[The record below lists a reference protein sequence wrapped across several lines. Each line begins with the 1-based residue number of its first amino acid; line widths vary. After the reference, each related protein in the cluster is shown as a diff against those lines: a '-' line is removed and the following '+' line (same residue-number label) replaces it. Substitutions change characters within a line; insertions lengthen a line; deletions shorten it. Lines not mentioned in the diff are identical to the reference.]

1 MLSRRC
7 YRSRYL
13 PDTGAIGSFQINGPI
28 GNERGSVAIRVFLP
42 PQIETSSSLSRGH
55 LALSC
60 SHTRRYYQR
69 DLEDMLVELGA
80 RTTEK
85 WTVQH
90 RFSSDSSFCDCFIR
104 QVPVKSRWP
113 CLFPAIVDPLPI
125 VDKVRSIP
133 DRRVSFETSLKRKY
147 RGGGGGGGGGS
158 GGSGDGD
165 GGGGRTSRDF
175 LSVSSNVVSKMWKE
189 EKEEEEKQEQE
200 KEIK

>member
-80 RTTEK
+80 R
-85 WTVQH
+85 
-90 RFSSDSSFCDCFIR
+90 
-104 QVPVKSRWP
+104 
-113 CLFPAIVDPLPI
+113 
-125 VDKVRSIP
+125 
-133 DRRVSFETSLKRKY
+133 SL
-147 RGGGGGGGGGS
+147 
-158 GGSGDGD
+158 
-165 GGGGRTSRDF
+165 T
-175 LSVSSNVVSKMWKE
+175 
-189 EKEEEEKQEQE
+189 
-200 KEIK
+200 